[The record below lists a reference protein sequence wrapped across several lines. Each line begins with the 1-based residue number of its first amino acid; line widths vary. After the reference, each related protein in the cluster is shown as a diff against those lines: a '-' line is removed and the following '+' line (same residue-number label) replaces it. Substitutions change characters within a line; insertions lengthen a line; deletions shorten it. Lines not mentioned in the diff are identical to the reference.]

1 MACPATLSVEPMVS
15 SQPDTEE
22 HFRKRF
28 VLTLTLIFALAFL
41 VMIRNFVEALML
53 GAVFSGIVYPLYRRF
68 LSATGGRS
76 TVASMLTLLITMM
89 VILLPLILLLGL
101 VAEQAIAIAQELK
114 PWIEQRLQNP
124 SAHQMSLPAWFPFA
138 EELKPYQAEMTTK
151 AAELARKSGEFL
163 GGSLIKLTEGTAIF
177 FLYLFIMLYAMF
189 YFLVDGPALIKTF
202 MNYFPL
208 SQGDKEKMTQVGL
221 SVSRATIK
229 GTLVIAAI
237 QGALGGL
244 GFAVADIDNYVF
256 WAAVMA
262 VLSVVP
268 GIGAAL
274 VWVPVVAYLMMTGQM
289 VAGVGLLLWC
299 ALVVGSIDNFLRPVL
314 VGRDTEMPDLLIL
327 LSTLGGISFFGAA
340 GLILGPMLAALLITV
355 LAIYNRVF
363 ADWLDLDQPQD
374 EAPAA
379 E

>member
-1 MACPATLSVEPMVS
+1 MS

-41 VMIRNFVEALML
+41 VMIKNFVEALML

-76 TVASMLTLLITMM
+76 TVASMLTLLITLIA
-89 VILLPLILLLGL
+89 ILLPLILLLGL

-124 SAHQMSLPAWFPFA
+124 SAHQMSLPVWFPFA
-138 EELKPYQAEMTTK
+138 EDLEPYQAEMTTK

-189 YFLVDGPALIKTF
+189 FFLTDGPALIKTI
-202 MNYFPL
+202 MGHFPL
-208 SQGDKEKMTQVGL
+208 SQDDKEKMMQVGL

-244 GFAVADIDNYVF
+244 GFAVAGIDNYVF

-268 GIGAAL
+268 GIGSML

-289 VAGVGLLLWC
+289 AAGVGLLLWC
-299 ALVVGSIDNFLRPVL
+299 ALIVGSVDNFLRPVL

-363 ADWLDLDQPQD
+363 ADWLDIDQPQD
-374 EAPAA
+374 EAPA
-379 E
+379 EE

>member
-1 MACPATLSVEPMVS
+1 MSNQS
-15 SQPDTEE
+15 DTEE

-28 VLTLTLIFALAFL
+28 VLALTLVLALAFL
-41 VMIRNFVEALML
+41 VMIKSFAEALML
-53 GAVFSGIVYPLYRRF
+53 GAVFSGIVYPLYRR
-68 LSATGGRS
+68 LLTSTGGRS
-76 TVASMLTLLITMM
+76 TVASMLTLLITLIA
-89 VILLPLILLLGL
+89 ILLPLILLLGL
-101 VAEQAIAIAQELK
+101 VAEQAIAIADDLK

-124 SAHQMSLPAWFPFA
+124 SEHHLSLPAWLPFA
-138 EELKPYQAEMTTK
+138 EDLKPYQAEIMTK
-151 AAELARKSGEFL
+151 AAELARKAGEFF
-163 GGSLIKLTEGTAIF
+163 GASLIKLTEGTAVF

-189 YFLVDGPALIKTF
+189 YFLTDGPALIKTI
-202 MNYFPL
+202 MSHFPL
-208 SQGDKEKMTQVGL
+208 SRSDKEKMMQVGF

-229 GTLVIAAI
+229 GTLVIGVI

-244 GFAVADIDNYVF
+244 GFAVAGLDNFVF

-262 VLSVVP
+262 VLSVLP
-268 GIGAAL
+268 GIGAML

-299 ALVVGSIDNFLRPVL
+299 ALVVGSVDNFLRPVL

-327 LSTLGGISFFGAA
+327 LSTLGGISFFGAS
-340 GLILGPMLAALLITV
+340 GLVLGPMLAALMITV

-363 ADWLDLDQPQD
+363 ANWLDLDQPQD
-374 EAPAA
+374 EAPAD

>member
-1 MACPATLSVEPMVS
+1 MVS
-15 SQPDTEE
+15 SRPDTEE

-28 VLTLTLIFALAFL
+28 VLTLTLVLALAFL
-41 VMIRNFVEALML
+41 VMIRSFAEALML

-68 LSATGGRS
+68 MASTGGRS
-76 TVASMLTLLITMM
+76 TVAAMLTLLITL
-89 VILLPLILLLGL
+89 VAILLPLILLLGL

-124 SAHQMSLPAWFPFA
+124 SGNHISLPAWLPFS
-138 EELKPYQAEMTTK
+138 EDLEPYQAEMTTK

-189 YFLVDGPALIKTF
+189 YFLTDGPTLIKTITG
-202 MNYFPL
+202 YFPL

-229 GTLVIAAI
+229 GTLVIALI

-244 GFAVADIDNYVF
+244 GFAVAGIDNYVF

-268 GIGAAL
+268 GIGAML

-289 VAGVGLLLWC
+289 GVGVGLLLWC
-299 ALVVGSIDNFLRPVL
+299 ALVVGSVDNFLRPVL

-340 GLILGPMLAALLITV
+340 GLVLGPMLAALLITV

-363 ADWLDLDQPQD
+363 ADWLDLDQPPD
-374 EAPAA
+374 ETPA
-379 E
+379 EE

>member
-1 MACPATLSVEPMVS
+1 MACPATLSMEPMVS

-28 VLTLTLIFALAFL
+28 VLTLTLVLALAFM
-41 VMIRNFVEALML
+41 VMIKNFAEALML

-68 LSATGGRS
+68 LTATGGRS
-76 TVASMLTLLITMM
+76 TVASMLTLLITLIA
-89 VILLPLILLLGL
+89 ILLPLILLLGL

-138 EELKPYQAEMTTK
+138 EDLKPYQGEIMTK
-151 AAELARKSGEFL
+151 AAELARKAGEFF
-163 GGSLIKLTEGTAIF
+163 GASLIKLTEGTAVF

-189 YFLVDGPALIKTF
+189 YFLVDGPALIKTAMSF
-202 MNYFPL
+202 FPL
-208 SQGDKEKMTQVGL
+208 SRSDKGKMVQVGL

-229 GTLVIAAI
+229 GTLVIGVI
-237 QGALGGL
+237 QGALGGF
-244 GFAVADIDNYVF
+244 GFAVAGLENYVF

-262 VLSVVP
+262 VLSVLP

-274 VWVPVVAYLMMTGQM
+274 VWVPVVAYLMMTGQTS
-289 VAGVGLLLWC
+289 AGVGLLLWC
-299 ALVVGSIDNFLRPVL
+299 ALVVGSVDNFLRPVL

-327 LSTLGGISFFGAA
+327 LSTLGGISFFGAS
-340 GLILGPMLAALLITV
+340 GLVLGPMLAALLITV

-363 ADWLDLDQPQD
+363 ANWLDLDQPQD
-374 EAPAA
+374 VASA
-379 E
+379 EE

>member
-1 MACPATLSVEPMVS
+1 MS

-28 VLTLTLIFALAFL
+28 VLTLTLVLAFAFL

-68 LSATGGRS
+68 LASTGDRS
-76 TVASMLTLLITMM
+76 TVAAMLTLLITL
-89 VILLPLILLLGL
+89 VAILLPLILLLGL
-101 VAEQAIAIAQELK
+101 VAEQAITIAQDLK
-114 PWIEQRLQNP
+114 PWIEQRIHDP
-124 SAHQMSLPAWFPFA
+124 SVHHISLPAWLPFA
-138 EELKPYQAEMTTK
+138 EDLEPYQAEMTTK
-151 AAELARKSGEFL
+151 AAELARKSGQFL

-177 FLYLFIMLYAMF
+177 FLYLFIMMYAMF
-189 YFLVDGPALIKTF
+189 YFLTDGPALIRTI
-202 MNYFPL
+202 MGHFPL
-208 SQGDKEKMTQVGL
+208 SQGDKEKVMQVGL

-229 GTLVIAAI
+229 GTLVIAII

-244 GFAVADIDNYVF
+244 GFAVAGVDNYVF

-268 GIGAAL
+268 GIGSML

-299 ALVVGSIDNFLRPVL
+299 ALIVGSVDNFLRPVL

-327 LSTLGGISFFGAA
+327 LSTLGGISFFGAS
-340 GLILGPMLAALLITV
+340 GLVLGPMLAALLITV

-363 ADWLDLDQPQD
+363 ADWLDIDQPQD
-374 EAPAA
+374 AAPA
-379 E
+379 EE

>member
-1 MACPATLSVEPMVS
+1 MSN
-15 SQPDTEE
+15 QPDPEE
-22 HFRKRF
+22 HFRQRF
-28 VLTLTLIFALAFL
+28 VLVLTLLLALGFL
-41 VMIRNFVEALML
+41 VMIKDFGEALML

-68 LSATGGRS
+68 LISTGGRS
-76 TVASMLTLLITMM
+76 TVASMLTLLITLV

-101 VAEQAIAIAQELK
+101 VAEQAITIAQDLK

-124 SAHQMSLPAWFPFA
+124 SEHHISLPAWFPFA
-138 EELKPYQAEMTTK
+138 EDLKPYRTDIMTK
-151 AAELARKSGEFL
+151 AAELASNAGQFL

-189 YFLVDGPALIKTF
+189 YFLTDGPALIKTI
-202 MNYFPL
+202 MGHFPL
-208 SQGDKEKMTQVGL
+208 SYDDKKKMMQVGL

-229 GTLVIAAI
+229 GTLVIAVI

-244 GFAVADIDNYVF
+244 GFAAVGIDNFVF

-268 GIGAAL
+268 GIGSML
-274 VWVPVVAYLMMTGQM
+274 VWVPVVVYLMTTGQM
-289 VAGVGLLLWC
+289 VEGVGLLLWC
-299 ALVVGSIDNFLRPVL
+299 ALIVGSVDNVLRPVL

-340 GLILGPMLAALLITV
+340 GLVLGPMLAALFITV

-363 ADWLDLDQPQD
+363 ADWLNLDQPQD
-374 EAPAA
+374 EAPV
-379 E
+379 EE